1 MDNYRAIEQFIKKE
15 QPRLVRVT
23 FTRGTFIIHIME
35 FPVEETATHYAGVNK
50 EGRLTPFIIS
60 AIDKVNFADYTL
72 EAIR

>member
-1 MDNYRAIEQFIKKE
+1 
-15 QPRLVRVT
+15 
-23 FTRGTFIIHIME
+23 ME